1 LITPKSPQPDNY
13 IKSQFGA
20 TVLHESYQKNSPL
33 NLGEDD
39 VLRQYSELVRRIA
52 CHMKAR
58 MPASVQLEDLIQA
71 GMIGLLEA
79 SRKYDASRG
88 ASFETYAGIR
98 IKGSIV
104 DELRRG
110 DWAPRSVHRNARQIA
125 DAINTIEAEK
135 GRDASDREVAM
146 ALGME
151 LDEYFT
157 AMQDALSCRLFSLDE
172 LTGDDEL
179 QLEGG
184 GSPFEGVQEAAFQKY
199 LAGEI
204 ERLPERERLVL
215 ALYYD
220 EELNLKEIGEVL
232 GVSESRVS
240 QIHSQATL
248 RLRSR
253 MQEWNGNLQ

>member
-1 LITPKSPQPDNY
+1 MITPKSPYSD
-13 IKSQFGA
+13 
-20 TVLHESYQKNSPL
+20 SYTKPAQGLIASYDGNSVNSPL
-33 NLGEDD
+33 KLSEEA
-39 VLRQYSELVRRIA
+39 VLQQYSELVRRIA
-52 CHMKAR
+52 SHMKAR
-58 MPASVQLEDLIQA
+58 MPASVQLEDLVQA
-71 GMIGLLEA
+71 GLIGLLEA
-79 SRKYDASRG
+79 ARKYDASRG

-125 DAINTIEAEK
+125 DAINNIEAEK

-146 ALGME
+146 ALGMD

-157 AMQDALSCRLFSLDE
+157 AMQDALNCRLFSLDE

-184 GSPFEGVQEAAFQKY
+184 GSPFEGVQEEAFQKF

-240 QIHSQATL
+240 QIHSQATM

-253 MQEWNGNLQ
+253 MQDWNGGLQ